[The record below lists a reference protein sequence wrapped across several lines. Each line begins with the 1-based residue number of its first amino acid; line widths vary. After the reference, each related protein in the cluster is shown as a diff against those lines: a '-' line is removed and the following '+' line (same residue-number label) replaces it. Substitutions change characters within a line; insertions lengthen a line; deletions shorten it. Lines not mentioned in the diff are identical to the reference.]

1 MSQVKIVNTDTAPLN
16 KAVGAKQQGESI
28 FELSLA
34 GRRASAQRVDE
45 THDEC
50 LADIPE
56 ALLRATPPGLPEVS
70 ELQAVRHFTNLSR
83 QNYAICLLYTSPSPR
98 DVRSSRMPSSA

>member
-1 MSQVKIVNTDTAPLN
+1 MSQVDSINPDAAPLQ
-16 KAVGAKQQGESI
+16 KVVSAKQQGESI

-34 GRRASAQRVDE
+34 GRRATAQRVDE
-45 THDEC
+45 THAEC

-56 ALLRATPPGLPEVS
+56 VLLRTTPLSLPEVS

-83 QNYAICLLYTSPSPR
+83 QNYAIDTMFYPLGSCTMKLSLIHI
-98 DVRSSRMPSSA
+98 